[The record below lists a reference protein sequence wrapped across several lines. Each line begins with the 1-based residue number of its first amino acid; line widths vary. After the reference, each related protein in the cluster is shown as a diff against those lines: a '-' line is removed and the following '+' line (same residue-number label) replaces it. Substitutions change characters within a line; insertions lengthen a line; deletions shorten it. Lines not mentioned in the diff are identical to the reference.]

1 MDTITYYDKPI
12 KRLSINEFNI
22 EYCKWENDYRLISV
36 NRIPHNHLS
45 NYMFSYFLELVIN
58 SERV

>member
-1 MDTITYYDKPI
+1 MDTITYYDRPI

-22 EYCKWENDYRLISV
+22 DYCKWENDYRLISV
-36 NRIPHNHLS
+36 NHIPHNHLS